1 MSPFATA
8 KRLIR
13 MILFLVFIITLMS
26 IVVHTQSSRSSA
38 RDDNRRTSK
47 SSSFWGSL
55 FSRHGRHHRSSS
67 SSSSVPLFPASGTDV
82 EAIENEDLS
91 DEQIRALSALEYQQR
106 HRPSTYNS
114 PTWATGPWLL
124 GLITDLDRESC
135 RERDAATG
143 RTSPTACAR
152 ANVWVSILKRGILHV
167 VAKRARLR
175 ANQHTDPSLQPH
187 NKTAVEWIDET
198 TLESVRPLDSV
209 QRSMSEHNNRGME
222 LSELAWF
229 HGRLLAPDDRTGA
242 VVEISSPHG
251 TLSSAATARL
261 GLDSS
266 SHVPPSVAQ
275 RAAAVLRGRD
285 GQHAFKAEWMV
296 IKDDTLVIGGHG
308 RPYTDA
314 AGHAISDDPLW
325 VNQLS
330 LNKQHQNHP
339 EANKGTSRAFVLSA
353 VLGNVDETPP
363 FLRFMDQQNWA
374 DRYKALERAAGVV
387 VDRDD
392 VDNNNNNSG
401 SSGFLMH
408 EAVLWSHS
416 RRQWIF
422 LPRRRSVLPFDA
434 RTVATMGWNGVLVAD
449 EHFTTVQ
456 LKRVPGLADPS
467 GLRGFSA
474 AMFLPGSDE
483 RVVVALRTIEVEG
496 DAALVDAQ
504 LGAAAAAANGGDGGS
519 NRVTGLNEKGGREKW
534 ARVTKTFLSAFN
546 IDTGEMVMNEDLVGD
561 QKFEGLT
568 IL

>member
-13 MILFLVFIITLMS
+13 MILFLVFTLTLMS
-26 IVVHTQSSRSSA
+26 IVVHTRSSRSIAS
-38 RDDNRRTSK
+38 DDNRRTPSK

-55 FSRHGRHHRSSS
+55 FSRHGRHQRSSS
-67 SSSSVPLFPASGTDV
+67 SSSSIPLLPVPGSDV
-82 EAIENEDLS
+82 EAVENEDLS
-91 DEQIRALSALEYQQR
+91 DEQIRALSPLEYQQR
-106 HRPSTYNS
+106 HRPAMYNS
-114 PTWATGPWLL
+114 PTLATGPWLL
-124 GLITDLDRESC
+124 GLVTDLDRESC
-135 RERDAATG
+135 RERNAATG

-167 VAKRARLR
+167 VRKRARLR
-175 ANQHTDPSLQPH
+175 ASQHTDPSLQPH

-222 LSELAWF
+222 LSELTWF

-251 TLSSAATARL
+251 TLSSSATARL

-330 LNKQHQNHP
+330 LNKQHQTHP
-339 EANKGTSRAFVLSA
+339 EGKNKATSLAFVLSA
-353 VLGNVDETPP
+353 VLSNVDETPP
-363 FLRFMDQQNWA
+363 FLRVMDQQNWA

-387 VDRDD
+387 VDGDD
-392 VDNNNNNSG
+392 VDNNNNSG

-449 EHFTTVQ
+449 EHFTAIQ
-456 LKRVPGLADPS
+456 LRHIRDLADPS

-504 LGAAAAAANGGDGGS
+504 VGAAAAANGGDVGS
-519 NRVTGLNEKGGREKW
+519 NRVTGLNEKGGKGKW